1 MTKILGGNEFFR
13 IIVSIAGIVP
23 ALLVGTASLLSED
36 FSLDGLIFLS
46 IYLIILF
53 FYLKV
58 NVFDWDVYSNN
69 GVLILRRYFRQ
80 EVIYSKVN
88 DMSVNKIF
96 FLSLGLKLYVLN
108 VNGKRFFIK
117 TSQPYS
123 FLTKIFNQKKI
134 INDIKDKLDSGIN
147 G

>member
-1 MTKILGGNEFFR
+1 MTKILGGNEIFR

-23 ALLVGTASLLSED
+23 VLLVSTTSLLSED
-36 FSLDGLIFLS
+36 SSLDSLIFLS
-46 IYLIILF
+46 IYLLILY

-69 GVLILRRYFRQ
+69 GMLVLRRYFRQ

-88 DMSVNKIF
+88 AMSVNKIF

-108 VNGKRFFIK
+108 LNGKRFFIK

-134 INDIKDKLDSGIN
+134 INDIKDKLDSAIN